1 MRSRFN
7 KNGVKYLQKRSLRLL
22 YIDKTSSYKEE
33 MEREHLASARTL
45 AVQIFEIMVCIL
57 LLLLINFFLGDEI
70 IITLGNLRKIFLP
83 ST

>member
-22 YIDKTSSYKEE
+22 YIDKTSSYEEE

-45 AVQIFEIMVCIL
+45 AVQIFKIMVCIL

-70 IITLGNLRKIFLP
+70 IITLGNLSKIFLP

>member
-1 MRSRFN
+1 
-7 KNGVKYLQKRSLRLL
+7 
-22 YIDKTSSYKEE
+22 

-45 AVQIFEIMVCIL
+45 AVQIFKIMVCIL